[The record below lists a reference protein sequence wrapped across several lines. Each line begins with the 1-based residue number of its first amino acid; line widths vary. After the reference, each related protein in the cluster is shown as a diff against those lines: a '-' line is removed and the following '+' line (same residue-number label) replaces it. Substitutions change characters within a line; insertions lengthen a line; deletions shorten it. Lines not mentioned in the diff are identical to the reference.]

1 MNRQLRYSVL
11 IVAALSV
18 GCNGTTGSMRK
29 EDLALPWGR
38 LEVP

>member
-1 MNRQLRYSVL
+1 MNRLLRYSVL

-29 EDLALPWGR
+29 EDLGSALGA
-38 LEVP
+38 VGGA